1 MYENEEFDEIDIR
14 EIFLIIKNNLLPII
28 ITPIVFAIIGAI
40 VSFFLIAPVYEASTT
55 IIVIQNNGTNQQLN
69 KSDVDF
75 SKSIIYTYA
84 ELAKSGTVIQ
94 NTRKS
99 LNIEKLDKNLIK
111 VSPVKDTQILKVAV
125 QNTDPQ
131 LAQSIANQLVEE
143 FTKEI
148 TRITKTD
155 NVSVV
160 DYANLPQNP
169 IKPNKLMNTAIA
181 GVLGAMLAVF
191 AVFLKEYLDNTVK
204 SEKDIEKITDIS
216 AIGLVP
222 IFSEEASDAYGK
234 VRSKRKSRFAN
245 FRSV

>member
-14 EIFLIIKNNLLPII
+14 EIFQIIKNNLLPII
-28 ITPIVFAIIGAI
+28 VTPIVFAIVGAI

-55 IIVIQNNGTNQQLN
+55 IIVIQNGTNQQLN

-84 ELAKSGTVIQ
+84 ELAKSATVIE

-99 LNIEKLDKNLIK
+99 LNIEKLDPTLIK

-125 QNTDPQ
+125 QNTDAQ
-131 LAQSIANQLVEE
+131 LAQNTANQLVEE

-160 DYANLPQNP
+160 DYAILPKNP
-169 IKPNKLMNTAIA
+169 IKPNKLMNTAIST
-181 GVLGAMLAVF
+181 VLGAMLAIF

-204 SEKDIEKITDIS
+204 SEKDIEKLTGIS
-216 AIGLVP
+216 IIGLVP
-222 IFSEEASDAYGK
+222 EFSEEVSDAYGK

-245 FRSV
+245 IRSV